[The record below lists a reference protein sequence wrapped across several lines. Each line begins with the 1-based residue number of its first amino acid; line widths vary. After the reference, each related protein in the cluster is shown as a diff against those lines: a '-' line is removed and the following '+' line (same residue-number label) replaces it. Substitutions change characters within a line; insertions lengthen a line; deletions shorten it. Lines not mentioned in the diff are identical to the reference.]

1 MLLFRLAGSIIV
13 GVGKT
18 RFFRP
23 TEKKGRR
30 IMKYKTELHCHTS
43 LASGCSDESERDT
56 VEKYIEHGYTT
67 LVLTN
72 HFHEGEIDSCGGD
85 YYDAV
90 DRFYEAYRLAQEA
103 AAGRINVLCGME
115 IRFTECDNDY
125 LVFGMT
131 EEYVRAHENIHDTD
145 VCDAHEMFRRDGIL
159 LIQAHPMRNRI
170 RIVNPAYLD
179 GIEVFNGH
187 NAVFS
192 RNEMA
197 EAWYEYNKRFYPD
210 LIKTSGTDHHD
221 DWHRPSAGILTDE
234 PVRTMDQL
242 VATLRSGNYELIKRP
257 DIAKKHPDE

>member
-1 MLLFRLAGSIIV
+1 M
-13 GVGKT
+13 
-18 RFFRP
+18 
-23 TEKKGRR
+23 E
-30 IMKYKTELHCHTS
+30 YKTELHCHTA
-43 LASGCSDESERDT
+43 LASGCADESERDT
-56 VEKYIEHGYTT
+56 VEKYIRHGYTT

-72 HFHEGEIDSCGGD
+72 HFHRGEIEDCGGG
-85 YYDAV
+85 YYAAV
-90 DRFYEAYRLAQEA
+90 DRFYEAYRLALEA

-187 NAVFS
+187 NDVFS

-197 EAWYEYNKRFYPD
+197 EAWYEFNLKFHPG
-210 LIKTSGTDHHD
+210 LIKTSGSDHHD
-221 DWHRPSAGILTDE
+221 VEHTPSAGILTGE
-234 PVRTMDQL
+234 PITTMDQL
-242 VATLRSGNYELIKRP
+242 VATLRSGKYDLIKRP
-257 DIAKKHPDE
+257 DIARDRPNW